1 MKIEKEPVGKY
12 YKITLVSYF
21 VAFVGVAL
29 SVWGASW
36 DITAHLLRTPETFFT
51 PSHLVL
57 YSGVGISLM
66 SALLNA
72 VILARR
78 KEIRKQGYAFG
89 SKLIIVGA
97 IFQIVAGPGDFYWH
111 EMFGLDGLLSPTHLV
126 LALGIL
132 MTSIGVLVGMGRI
145 RSEFDQNN
153 KFIKTMLPIAFGVFW
168 FNVMWLIFFFVLPIS
183 EGETHNF
190 NPEPHVAIILTFL
203 ALPFAYSLVFWCASK
218 SINKFGAASAAALSF
233 VVMNITSNIFT
244 SENLFIFLPM
254 YIIPLVATLGAD
266 YILYKNNYSFIQ
278 KHKNKITGAILGSV
292 FFMFSFPMLGMT
304 FLEIYVYNDVF
315 PYDVLHTSTDL
326 LTNIWIMSIVPGAIA
341 GSLGMAFASRKLDKV
356 ISNLNQV

>member
-1 MKIEKEPVGKY
+1 MKIEKESVEKY
-12 YKITLVSYF
+12 SKITLASYF
-21 VAFVGVAL
+21 VAFLGVAL

-36 DITAHLLRTPETFFT
+36 DISAHLLRTPETFFT

-57 YSGVGISLM
+57 YTGVGISLI
-66 SALLNA
+66 SALVN
-72 VILARR
+72 VGILARK
-78 KEIRKQGYAFG
+78 KEIRKQGFVFG

-97 IFQIVAGPGDFYWH
+97 IFQITAGPGDFYWH

-145 RSEFDQNN
+145 RSEFGQNN

-203 ALPFAYSLVFWCASK
+203 ALPFAYSLVFWSASK
-218 SINKFGAASAAALSF
+218 SINKFGTASAAALSF

-244 SENLFIFLPM
+244 SENLFMFLPM

-266 YILYKNNYSFIQ
+266 YILYKNNYKFIQ
-278 KHKNKITGAILGSV
+278 KHKNNIAGAILGSV

-326 LTNIWIMSIVPGAIA
+326 LTNIWVMSIVPGAIA
-341 GSLGMAFASRKLDKV
+341 GSLGIAFASKKLDRV
-356 ISNLNQV
+356 VSNLNQI

>member
-1 MKIEKEPVGKY
+1 MKTVESVEKY
-12 YKITLVSYF
+12 SKITLASYF

-57 YSGVGISLM
+57 YTGVGISLI
-66 SALLNA
+66 SALINA
-72 VILARR
+72 WVLARK
-78 KEIRKQGYAFG
+78 KELRKQGYVFG

-97 IFQIVAGPGDFYWH
+97 VFQIIAGPGDFYWH

-145 RSEFDQNN
+145 RSDFGGNN
-153 KFIKTMLPIAFGVFW
+153 RFISIMLPISFGVFW
-168 FNVMWLIFFFVLPIS
+168 FNVMWMIFFFVLPIS

-190 NPEPHVAIILTFL
+190 NPDPHVAIVLAFL
-203 ALPFAYSLVFWCASK
+203 ALPFTYSVVFWSASK
-218 SINKFGAASAAALSF
+218 SINRFGAASAAALAF
-233 VVMNITSNIFT
+233 VVMNITSNILT
-244 SENLFIFLPM
+244 SENLFMFLPM
-254 YIIPLVATLGAD
+254 YIVPLVATLGAD
-266 YILYKNNYSFIQ
+266 YIIYKNNNKFIQ
-278 KHKNKITGAILGSV
+278 MHKNKIAGSILGSV

-326 LTNIWIMSIVPGAIA
+326 LTDIWLMSIVPGAIA
-341 GSLGMAFASRKLDKV
+341 GSLGIAFASRKLGRLVFNVNK
-356 ISNLNQV
+356 I

>member
-1 MKIEKEPVGKY
+1 MKIEKESVGKY
-12 YKITLVSYF
+12 SKISLASYF
-21 VAFVGVAL
+21 VAFVGVTL

-36 DITAHLLRTPETFFT
+36 DITAHLLRAPETFFT

-57 YSGVGISLM
+57 YTGVGISLI
-66 SALLNA
+66 SALINIG
-72 VILARR
+72 VLARK
-78 KEIRKQGYAFG
+78 KELRKQGYAFG
-89 SKLIIVGA
+89 SRLIIIGA
-97 IFQIVAGPGDFYWH
+97 IFQIMAGPGDFYWH

-145 RSEFDQNN
+145 RSDFGQNN
-153 KFIKTMLPIAFGVFW
+153 KFIKTMLPISFGVFW

-190 NPEPHVAIILTFL
+190 NPDPYVAIVLTFM
-203 ALPFAYSLVFWCASK
+203 ALPFSYSLVFWSASK
-218 SINKFGAASAAALSF
+218 STGRFGAGTGAALAF
-233 VVMNITSNIFT
+233 VAMNITSNILT
-244 SENLFIFLPM
+244 SENLFMFLPM
-254 YIIPLVATLGAD
+254 YVMPLVATLGAD
-266 YILYKNNYSFIQ
+266 YILYKNNNSFIQ
-278 KHKNKITGAILGSV
+278 RHKNKIAGSILGSV

-326 LTNIWIMSIVPGAIA
+326 LADIWMMSMVPGAIA
-341 GSLGMAFASRKLDKV
+341 GSLGITFASRKLDKLV
-356 ISNLNQV
+356 SNLNQI